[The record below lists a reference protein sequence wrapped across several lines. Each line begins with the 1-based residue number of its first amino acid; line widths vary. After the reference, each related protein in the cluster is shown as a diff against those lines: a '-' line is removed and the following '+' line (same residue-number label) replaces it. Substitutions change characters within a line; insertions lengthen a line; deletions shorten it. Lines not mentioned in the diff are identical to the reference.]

1 MRNVSRMVGVGWD
14 EHNKPSLPGSG
25 SCLCLC
31 QWGGNTLGMCIVHH
45 RARQFKQNTIQV
57 VHSSHNELS
66 TLRLLRFLGTHIIGH
81 IHNHRPGNDG
91 DEFQKGKGL
100 TPRVV

>member
-1 MRNVSRMVGVGWD
+1 MLVGWWGLVGD

-45 RARQFKQNTIQV
+45 RGRQFKQNTIQV
-57 VHSSHNELS
+57 VHLLYNELS

-81 IHNHRPGNDG
+81 IHNHGLGNDG